1 MKSQATTREVEIM
14 NSGDTAWLIISS
26 ALVLLMTPGLAFFY
40 GGLVREADVVN
51 TIKMSFISLAVIA
64 LEWAL
69 VGYSLSFAVGS
80 PILGGTS
87 WIGLSGVGG
96 EPNPDYS
103 ATTPHLAFMTFQMM
117 FAIITPALISGAIVG
132 RMKFKVYVLFI
143 LLWGLIVYNPIA
155 HWVWGVGGWL
165 RQLGAID
172 FAGGAV
178 VHISAGVSAL
188 VAAMIL
194 GPREAAHAENKT
206 PHNVPFVIL
215 GASLLWFGWFGFN
228 AGSAL
233 TAGGLASLA
242 FVTTNLSAAAAVVTW
257 VLIEIAFKHKPTGVG
272 AAIAAVVGLVAITP
286 AAGFVTPLAS
296 IAIGCIAAAVCYAAM
311 RLLERSRI
319 DDTLDVFACH
329 GVGGVVG
336 ALLTGV
342 FATTSVNPAGAN
354 GLLYGN
360 PRLILLQGISVL
372 ATAGL
377 AAVGTGAIM
386 MALKFAVGLRPARLD
401 EARGIDDIEHGGGAY
416 ALGTGSLIG
425 AGSLTRKR
433 TVIASR
439 ELNAPSTGL
448 RQEA

>member
-1 MKSQATTREVEIM
+1 MKSPATTWEVEIM
-14 NSGDTAWLIISS
+14 NSGDTAWLIIAS

-96 EPNPDYS
+96 EPNADYS

-194 GPREAAHAENKT
+194 PPPALAPPPSPPP
-206 PHNVPFVIL
+206 PH
-215 GASLLWFGWFGFN
+215 
-228 AGSAL
+228 
-233 TAGGLASLA
+233 
-242 FVTTNLSAAAAVVTW
+242 
-257 VLIEIAFKHKPTGVG
+257 
-272 AAIAAVVGLVAITP
+272 
-286 AAGFVTPLAS
+286 TPL
-296 IAIGCIAAAVCYAAM
+296 
-311 RLLERSRI
+311 
-319 DDTLDVFACH
+319 
-329 GVGGVVG
+329 
-336 ALLTGV
+336 
-342 FATTSVNPAGAN
+342 P
-354 GLLYGN
+354 
-360 PRLILLQGISVL
+360 
-372 ATAGL
+372 
-377 AAVGTGAIM
+377 
-386 MALKFAVGLRPARLD
+386 
-401 EARGIDDIEHGGGAY
+401 
-416 ALGTGSLIG
+416 
-425 AGSLTRKR
+425 
-433 TVIASR
+433 
-439 ELNAPSTGL
+439 
-448 RQEA
+448 